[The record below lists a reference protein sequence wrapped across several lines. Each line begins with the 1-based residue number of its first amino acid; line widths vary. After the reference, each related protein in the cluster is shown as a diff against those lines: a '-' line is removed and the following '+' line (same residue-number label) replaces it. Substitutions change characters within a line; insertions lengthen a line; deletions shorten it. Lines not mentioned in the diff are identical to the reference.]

1 MIGLFDSGLGGLAI
15 WREVD
20 ARLPRADILYLSDS
34 AAFPYGP
41 RDPDF
46 VRSRAEAITRLLI
59 RHGCSLVVVACN
71 TATVTSIRALREL
84 FPIPFVGVVPPVK
97 VAAQH
102 GAGPILAL
110 STASTAAGRKYLE
123 LLEAHAAGRT
133 VTGVSLDLLARIVE
147 DGSYRRPEV
156 AEAAARA
163 ILDKT
168 GPLEP
173 GTQVVLGCTHYTFLR
188 QVLETRLGAPV
199 VVIDPAPAVAE
210 QVLRLVRQHGIA
222 EMEGGRREFLCTGDT
237 TRMRDFL
244 RGVLG
249 LEGAE
254 PLKLEL

>member
-34 AAFPYGP
+34 GAFPYGH
-41 RDPDF
+41 RHPDF
-46 VRSRAEAITRLLI
+46 VRSRAEAITRELI
-59 RHGCSLVVVACN
+59 RRGCSLVVVACN
-71 TATVTSIRALREL
+71 TATVTSIRALREA

-110 STASTAAGRKYLE
+110 TTANTAAGRKYME
-123 LLEAHAAGRT
+123 LLEAHAPGRA

-147 DGSYRRPEV
+147 DGSYRDPEV

-163 ILDKT
+163 ILERS

-188 QVLETRLGAPV
+188 RVLETRLGAPV

-222 EMEGGRREFLCTGDT
+222 EAEAGRREFLCTGDT
-237 TRMRDFL
+237 PSMQRFL
-244 RGVLG
+244 REVVGV
-249 LEGAE
+249 EGAAVQRVE
-254 PLKLEL
+254 V